1 MLFYSILF
9 DFIPYE
15 LANKGKGADW
25 HFLGALAIVYDYTT
39 NFHLLVLNTCPRGGG
54 GWLGC
59 LSGAPVQ
66 ILNFIWPPYSNFL

>member
-25 HFLGALAIVYDYTT
+25 HLLGALAIVYDYTT
-39 NFHLLVLNTCPRGGG
+39 NFHLLVPKLSSFNAGSRG
-54 GWLGC
+54 
-59 LSGAPVQ
+59 V
-66 ILNFIWPPYSNFL
+66 